1 MTSRKTAAK
10 ETRETQV
17 QKKILLTKWINQLPQ
32 SATCERRPE
41 ILVIK
46 TPWEK
51 RDRKS
56 GWEPRQNVFLDR
68 SWKREAF
75 VVEFEK

>member
-1 MTSRKTAAK
+1 M
-10 ETRETQV
+10 
-17 QKKILLTKWINQLPQ
+17 QKKILLTELINCLPQ
-32 SATCERRPE
+32 SATCERRLE

-56 GWEPRQNVFLDR
+56 GWEPIQNVFLDR
-68 SWKREAF
+68 SWNREAF
-75 VVEFEK
+75 VVEFEKLIYLRNRWELNP